1 MDGTVAIGVSTAFA
15 RADHVHPVDTSRY
28 AASNP
33 SGYQTAAQVSAVVP
47 VASATAPVMDGVAAV
62 GVATGWSRG
71 DHVHPV
77 DTSRFAVAGGTVAGP
92 LTVTGGTTLT
102 TLGTTGLIQC
112 SNGRIISQNA
122 SATPS
127 VTVFDT
133 AGSAYGIWANASLFV
148 FGSLTA
154 AGVPV
159 AAAMA
164 LNATND
170 LTVNGNLWATG
181 VSSFGLSK
189 VGTDNRLN
197 MIPGNYWA
205 QTATGGSMSWIT
217 PSGSVWVMRNTDN
230 ACLALLN
237 YVAGNGAY
245 QNISDE
251 RIKYD
256 IAPSAVGLDAI
267 LKLQPKTF
275 KRIAYQGKS
284 GPDRQELG
292 FIAQDLLPHI
302 PEAVE
307 QIGVDLPDGTV
318 TFGSDNPTLS
328 VSLDPIVAALV
339 NAVRTLDGRLIALGG

>member
-1 MDGTVAIGVSTAFA
+1 
-15 RADHVHPVDTSRY
+15 
-28 AASNP
+28 
-33 SGYQTAAQVSAVVP
+33 
-47 VASATAPVMDGVAAV
+47 
-62 GVATGWSRG
+62 
-71 DHVHPV
+71 
-77 DTSRFAVAGGTVAGP
+77 
-92 LTVTGGTTLT
+92 
-102 TLGTTGLIQC
+102 
-112 SNGRIISQNA
+112 
-122 SATPS
+122 
-127 VTVFDT
+127 
-133 AGSAYGIWANASLFV
+133 
-148 FGSLTA
+148 
-154 AGVPV
+154 
-159 AAAMA
+159 
-164 LNATND
+164 
-170 LTVNGNLWATG
+170 
-181 VSSFGLSK
+181 
-189 VGTDNRLN
+189 
-197 MIPGNYWA
+197 
-205 QTATGGSMSWIT
+205 MSWIT